1 MSRVGKRLRYT
12 FNGGVWRH
20 PFLTLL
26 ALTYVIWGAWNWYIG
41 RPIHAPDGILAPDD
55 PVQTDLPAST
65 FAAPQGRWALTAQAR
80 YRVTARILGVER
92 YHFDHLS
99 SLIPEDLALG
109 WGPMSDN
116 RILRKMEIYQSDRFY
131 FWRAPREL
139 PLGRDVIV
147 SHSANT
153 HVIPEN
159 AAVGKQLSRLRPGQ
173 VVTLTGL
180 LVNARRDD
188 GAWINSSMVRTDTG
202 AGACEV
208 MLVQAVDPAPHVY
221 ASTIGDAAPAATV
234 TPAATAAPLGAT
246 P

>member
-1 MSRVGKRLRYT
+1 M
-12 FNGGVWRH
+12 WRH
-20 PFLTLL
+20 PLLTLF
-26 ALTYVIWGAWNWYIG
+26 ALTYVVWGAWNWYIG
-41 RPIHAPDGILAPDD
+41 RPVHAPDGILAPDEPTQAD
-55 PVQTDLPAST
+55 VAAST
-65 FAAPQGRWALTAQAR
+65 FAAPHGRWALTPRAS
-80 YRVTARILGVER
+80 YRITARILGVER
-92 YHFDHLS
+92 YHLDHLS
-99 SLIPEDLALG
+99 GLIPEDLALG

-116 RILRKMEIYQSDRFY
+116 RILNKMGIYQSDRFY

-139 PLGRDVIV
+139 PLGRDAII

-159 AAVGKQLSRLRPGQ
+159 STVERQLSRLRPGQ

-188 GAWINSSMVRTDTG
+188 GAWINTSMVRTDTG

-208 MLVQAVDPAPHVY
+208 MLVQEVDTAPHVY
-221 ASTIGDAAPAATV
+221 AAPANVAGPET
-234 TPAATAAPLGAT
+234 AAAPLGAS